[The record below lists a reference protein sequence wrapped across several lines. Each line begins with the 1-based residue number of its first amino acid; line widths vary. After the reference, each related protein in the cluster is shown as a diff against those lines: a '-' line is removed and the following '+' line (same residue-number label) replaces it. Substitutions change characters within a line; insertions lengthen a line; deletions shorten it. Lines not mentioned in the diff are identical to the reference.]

1 MGKKNV
7 DFVGI
12 SKSAITEL
20 IKELTLEVE
29 KINNQNKDDILVNC
43 DGIVTEINSRIAQ
56 LKNIK
61 LG

>member
-12 SKSAITEL
+12 SKSAITKL